1 MFTLFLLLNLIAY
14 LLTDSF
20 AASVAASS
28 QIQLVLEICN
38 MFFSYWYFHI
48 TYHIFIGAK
57 K

>member
-20 AASVAASS
+20 AASVAANS

-38 MFFSYWYFHI
+38 MFVSYWYFHVTVI
-48 TYHIFIGAK
+48 NS
-57 K
+57 